1 MLMSL
6 NGLLAFVSCPK
17 DAGAQL
23 KMKANVFSLITG
35 MLGIPSISL
44 HNKPSLDENTF
55 PPSELQLSSIIVR
68 PQFVEISEM

>member
-6 NGLLAFVSCPK
+6 NGLLAFVSCLK

-23 KMKANVFSLITG
+23 KMKGNVFSLITG

-44 HNKPSLDENTF
+44 HNQPSLDENIF
-55 PPSELQLSSIIVR
+55 PPPELQLSSIIVR
-68 PQFVEISEM
+68 PQFVEISEI

>member
-1 MLMSL
+1 MNL
-6 NGLLAFVSCPK
+6 NGLLAFVSCLK

-44 HNKPSLDENTF
+44 HNQPSLD
-55 PPSELQLSSIIVR
+55 
-68 PQFVEISEM
+68 

>member
-1 MLMSL
+1 MSL
-6 NGLLAFVSCPK
+6 SGLLAFVSCLN

-35 MLGIPSISL
+35 MHGIPSISL
-44 HNKPSLDENTF
+44 HNQPSLDENTF